1 MTISAKIIKDS
12 VSPTGQRITTME
24 LKYPRFIHAE
34 AKTHRVMSIGGE
46 EYTLTQDAGFMSDPN
61 LSRNASSSRAI
72 PVEKMIQSV
81 IDDPAMPI
89 YWGKNQPGMQAKVEL
104 EGEEKRA
111 AMRAWLDGMNQAVQC
126 AQRMLALGVHKQI
139 ANRVIE
145 PWSHITVVVTAT
157 EWNNFLHLRDHEDAQ
172 PEIAE
177 LARCVRVELELSDP
191 VSLKPGEWHLPYIN
205 LTDWALAD
213 EFCRKGRITRDM
225 PSHAELCEVLRKLS
239 TARCA
244 RVSYLTHDGKEPDI
258 KADLALYDRL
268 VGSSPLHA
276 SPTEH
281 QATPDSQL
289 ESFEAG
295 NYYIEWVNP
304 TKHGNLSGWIQH
316 RKLLPGENVTT
327 R

>member
-1 MTISAKIIKDS
+1 MTITAKIIADS
-12 VSPTGQRITTME
+12 ISPSGQRLTTME
-24 LKYPRFIHAE
+24 LRYPRFIHAE
-34 AKTHRVMSIGGE
+34 AKTHRVMSIGGV

-104 EGEEKRA
+104 EGDEKRA
-111 AMRAWLDGMNQAVQC
+111 AMRAWMDGMNQAVQC
-126 AQRMLALGVHKQI
+126 TQHMVAIGVHKQI

-177 LARCVRVELELSDP
+177 LARCVRVELELGDP
-191 VSLKPGEWHLPYIN
+191 VLRKSGEWHLPYVGLN
-205 LTDWALAD
+205 DWADAEVYL
-213 EFCRKGRITRDM
+213 RRGRITRDM
-225 PSHAELCEVLRKLS
+225 PKFPELVELLRKVS
-239 TARCA
+239 AARCA
-244 RVSYLTHDGKEPDI
+244 RVSYLTHDGKAPDI
-258 KADLALYDRL
+258 ETDLALYERL

-281 QATPDSQL
+281 QATPDAQI

-295 NYYIEWVNP
+295 NYYLDWANP

-316 RKLLPGENVTT
+316 RKLLPGENVTI